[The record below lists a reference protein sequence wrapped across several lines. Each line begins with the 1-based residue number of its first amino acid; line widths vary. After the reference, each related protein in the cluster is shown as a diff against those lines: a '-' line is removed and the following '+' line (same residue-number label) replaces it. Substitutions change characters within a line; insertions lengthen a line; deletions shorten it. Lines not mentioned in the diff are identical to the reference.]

1 VFNVFLYKD
10 DVDRSDLNLNGLV
23 LARAIREGALAN
35 HPGYASFLE
44 GNEILTI
51 KDEFRN
57 MPFLTSG
64 TLLYKIKFSRKTISV
79 TRKSWRLK
87 TSLCGWATFYRLCQ
101 LRNVAPGV
109 KTLLVPNHL
118 IARPLE
124 LRLDA
129 VGQTPKS

>member
-64 TLLYKIKFSRKTISV
+64 TLLYKIKFHERPFQSQES
-79 TRKSWRLK
+79 
-87 TSLCGWATFYRLCQ
+87 
-101 LRNVAPGV
+101 PGGSKQV
-109 KTLLVPNHL
+109 YADGRRSIVFANSATLL
-118 IARPLE
+118 RE
-124 LRLDA
+124 
-129 VGQTPKS
+129 